1 MKGLLGLGTVESRR
15 DERSLQLQALA
26 DWVQPHEMLHA
37 AAADLAGGGTAL
49 NLPTLARRIDLLKA
63 LARWQD
69 EQHTGTRR
77 DFELLARGRT
87 KSLATAEW
95 QWLDAHVDL
104 AALGIERFAQQVW
117 LAGALELQWAHDR
130 RCDLRALHCVG
141 LAARDLLSVAQA
153 IPPQRY
159 WLIEN
164 RASFE
169 RQAAQREPDVALI
182 WLPGRP
188 PGEWMLAVGAL
199 LDRAPASARIS
210 ADPDPAGVEIAL
222 TAGSLWEQRG
232 LTWEPHLMGVEQLR
246 STRQTLPLD
255 AHHDPATLARLQDR
269 PGVPKALRELCAHM
283 AREQVKA
290 EQEGWL

>member
-1 MKGLLGLGTVESRR
+1 
-15 DERSLQLQALA
+15 
-26 DWVQPHEMLHA
+26 
-37 AAADLAGGGTAL
+37 
-49 NLPTLARRIDLLKA
+49 
-63 LARWQD
+63 
-69 EQHTGTRR
+69 
-77 DFELLARGRT
+77 
-87 KSLATAEW
+87 
-95 QWLDAHVDL
+95 
-104 AALGIERFAQQVW
+104 
-117 LAGALELQWAHDR
+117 
-130 RCDLRALHCVG
+130 
-141 LAARDLLSVAQA
+141 LSVAQA